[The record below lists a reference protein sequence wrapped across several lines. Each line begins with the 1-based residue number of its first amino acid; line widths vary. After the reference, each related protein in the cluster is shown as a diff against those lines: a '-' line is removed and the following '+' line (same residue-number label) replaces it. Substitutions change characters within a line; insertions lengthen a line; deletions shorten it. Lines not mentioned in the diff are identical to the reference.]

1 MRFLCDEMLQGLGG
15 WLRAAGYDTLIEDSG
30 ATDRQLLEQARRE
43 GRLLLTRDRKLLEH
57 RGAEATVVLLEGNS
71 LEACAIELA
80 QRLSLNWLHQPF
92 SRCVRCNTPLR
103 DAPPR
108 HRLRLPLSLRLRHA
122 SIRYCP
128 RCEQAYWAGSHV
140 RHMQHKLSGW
150 ARAAR
155 RAGAQTGITILAGTD
170 NGTGHGTDRQDR
182 AESGPEPCPT
192 HGGTRDGVRETTS

>member
-30 ATDRQLLEQARRE
+30 TTDRQLLEQARRE

-57 RGAEATVVLLEGNS
+57 RDAAATVVLLEGDS

-80 QRLSLNWLHQPF
+80 QRLSLDWLHQPF

-108 HRLRLPLSLRLRHA
+108 QRLSLPLSLRLRHA

-140 RHMQHKLSGW
+140 RRMQHKLSGW
-150 ARAAR
+150 VRAAR
-155 RAGAQTGITILAGTD
+155 RASAQTGKTTLAETD
-170 NGTGHGTDRQDR
+170 NGMGYGTDPGDR
-182 AESGPEPCPT
+182 TET
-192 HGGTRDGVRETTS
+192 GVGAMPDS